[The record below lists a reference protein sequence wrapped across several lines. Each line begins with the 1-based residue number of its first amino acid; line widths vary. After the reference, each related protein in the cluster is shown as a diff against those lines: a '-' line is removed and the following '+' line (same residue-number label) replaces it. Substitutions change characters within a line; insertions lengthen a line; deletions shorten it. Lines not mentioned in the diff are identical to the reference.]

1 MTFSK
6 LKTMKKDRG
15 FTIVELLI
23 VIVIIAILAAIV
35 IVAYNGITNRA
46 KTSKALAAA
55 QAIQQK
61 AEAYNAEVGYYPAA
75 SSDFGTD
82 ASKSYYITGVNFLSA
97 APTSSAIPTNE
108 GSAYMAKCPTAA
120 TGSAVTGDAITYW
133 DYAANAAVT
142 IKAGSGC
149 P

>member
-46 KTSKALAAA
+46 KTSKALSAA
-55 QAIQQK
+55 QAVQQK
-61 AEAYNAEVGYYPAA
+61 AGAYNAEVGYYPDAGADLTGAA
-75 SSDFGTD
+75 SSL
-82 ASKSYYITGVNFLSA
+82 SYNLTGVTFAGADIVAAPADENTVYITTCPA
-97 APTSSAIPTNE
+97 SS
-108 GSAYMAKCPTAA
+108 TA
-120 TGSAVTGDAITYW
+120 SAVKGINIKYW
-133 DYAANAAVT
+133 DYNTPGAVT
-142 IKAGSGC
+142 ITSGVC